1 MHRQH
6 HKMHKGEIIIHLAI
20 PATMFA
26 ITAIMGYY
34 AVALVWGIMTF

>member
-1 MHRQH
+1 
-6 HKMHKGEIIIHLAI
+6 MHKGEIMVHLVI

-34 AVALVWGIMTF
+34 MLVLVQGILAL